1 MAARRAD
8 TLDSWL
14 RLPDSSGMPES
25 LETARLN
32 LAPVHP
38 SDAERIQAIFPQ
50 WEVVRYLASAVPW
63 PYPADGAQAFCREA
77 FAAGERGEGWTWTIR
92 LRTEPDQ
99 IIGVIELMTD
109 PDNNRGFWLA
119 PPWHGLGLA
128 TEACHTVTDYWFD
141 VLNFPLLR
149 AWKAVANEPPGES
162 RNGKAGGWSALR
174 TATTCRDDYQR
185 SYGNHR

>member
-1 MAARRAD
+1 M
-8 TLDSWL
+8 
-14 RLPDSSGMPES
+14 
-25 LETARLN
+25 
-32 LAPVHP
+32 
-38 SDAERIQAIFPQ
+38 
-50 WEVVRYLASAVPW
+50 VRYLASAVPW